1 MHSGSRYVAYV
12 SIWRAIMEKGVAIPP
27 KKQEQHRSVGVT
39 LLILYVTQWSLLLR
53 PAISTTIISNEVKL
67 GTTMKCG
74 KKLEIF
80 VLTAISI
87 SALMILWVQEPF

>member
-1 MHSGSRYVAYV
+1 
-12 SIWRAIMEKGVAIPP
+12 
-27 KKQEQHRSVGVT
+27 
-39 LLILYVTQWSLLLR
+39 
-53 PAISTTIISNEVKL
+53 
-67 GTTMKCG
+67 MKCG